1 MKENKKEDLK
11 KHFKIKIPFSVVENK
26 MEEDFLELS
35 KNLKI
40 SGFRPGK
47 VPLSFVKSK
56 YEKDVKAKVTEKL
69 IQEEGNK
76 EFEKKGYRLAAQ
88 PNVKLISKID
98 DKVDVEVEYEF
109 EVLPDINLKSFND
122 IELTKYVANVEE
134 KDINKV
140 VDNLFNQYKNYNKV
154 KEKRKTKKG
163 DRLIISY
170 KGYINEQLFEGG
182 AAEKQSIDLG
192 SNNYFPEFEDNLIEK
207 NLNDNV
213 EFFMTF
219 PKDYNRIDL
228 KGKKAKFNIIID
240 DILEGVK
247 LKNEDEL
254 ALKTGSKNS
263 KDLRDKIKNELE
275 NYSED
280 LSFTMLKKTI
290 VAKFKDTYSFQ
301 LPDILVAR
309 EEEMLKSQ
317 NTKNNKEDL
326 SKSNIKEEAAD
337 KVKIGLIISE
347 IGIKNKINVT
357 EKEIESALARIC
369 MQYPGKEKEV
379 IEHYK
384 SNSNAMNSLKG
395 PIFEDKVMKFVE
407 DKAKIT
413 KKVINSD
420 ELLKKLSKDK
430 GKNKQKGKNG
440 K

>member
-170 KGYINEQLFEGG
+170 KGYINEKLFEGG

-192 SNNYFPEFEDNLIEK
+192 NNNYFPEFEDNLIEK
-207 NLNDNV
+207 NLNENI
-213 EFFMTF
+213 EFIMTF
-219 PKDYNRIDL
+219 PKDYKRTDL
-228 KGKKAKFNIIID
+228 QGKKAKFNIIID

-317 NTKNNKEDL
+317 NTKNNKED
-326 SKSNIKEEAAD
+326 SFKSNFKEEAAD

-357 EKEIESALARIC
+357 EKEIETALARIC
-369 MQYPGKEKEV
+369 MKYPGKEKEV

-420 ELLKKLSKDK
+420 ELLKKLSKDE
-430 GKNKQKGKNG
+430 GKNKKKGKNG